1 MKVGLALGWQNS
13 DWDRYDG
20 DDFSRPPAVPDW
32 EVYRDNLRLL
42 DLAEPLAFDSIFSI
56 EHHMTPYHMTPS
68 GPQLLAY
75 LAGRTEQIDL
85 GTALIVVPWY
95 NPVRLAEQVCFLD
108 NVLDEGRNLW
118 LGVGRGTA
126 PREYQAMGIDQNEAR
141 ERFKE
146 GIDILRLA
154 LTEERFSYHGKHYQR
169 ENISVRPRPRRT
181 DLVDRLYAG
190 VITPQSLEITARMG
204 LKLMFTQSVS
214 FEDVAD
220 KAAAFNGFRA
230 EEGWEPIHPI
240 IATNMFCAAS
250 VDEAVEYGLKAANA
264 YMTAAGKHY
273 GFAEAERFANIKG
286 YEQWA
291 QFLRARAPLAEPGPP
306 SSDASTPAPESPP
319 HGLFGTP
326 DMLIE
331 TLQWIADNV
340 RPGQVVVIT
349 NQGGVPPDAVERSLR
364 LFAKEVLPVV
374 HAMEPAPFSTSTAVP

>member
-13 DWDRYDG
+13 DWDRYDAN
-20 DDFSRPPAVPDW
+20 DFSQPPPVPDW
-32 EVYRDNLRLL
+32 EIYRENIRLL
-42 DLAEPLAFDSIFSI
+42 DLAEPLGFDSIFSI

-75 LAGRTEQIDL
+75 LAGRTERIDL

-95 NPVRLAEQVCFLD
+95 NPVRLAEQICFLD
-108 NVLDEGRNLW
+108 NVLDEGRGLW

-169 ENISVRPRPRRT
+169 EDISVRPRPRRT

-190 VITPQSLEITARMG
+190 VITPESLEITARMG
-204 LKLMFTQSVS
+204 LKLMFTQSLS

-220 KAAAFNGFRA
+220 KVATFNGFRA
-230 EEGWEPIHPI
+230 EEGWAPIHPI
-240 IATNMFCAAS
+240 IVPNLFCAAS
-250 VDEAVEYGLKAANA
+250 VDEAVEYGLQTSGTYMMAAS
-264 YMTAAGKHY
+264 KHY
-273 GFAEAERFANIKG
+273 EFAQAERFANIKG

-291 QFLRARAPLAEPGPP
+291 QTLRRRTPLAESEPP
-306 SSDASTPAPESPP
+306 SRDASTPSSESAP

-331 TLQWIADNV
+331 RLQWIADNV
-340 RPGQVVVIT
+340 RPSQVVVIT
-349 NQGGVPPDAVERSLR
+349 NQGGIPPDVVERSLR

-374 HAMEPAPFSTSTAVP
+374 QAMEPAPFSTPTAVQ

>member
-1 MKVGLALGWQNS
+1 MKIGLALGWQNS
-13 DWDRYDG
+13 DWDRYDA

-32 EVYRDNLRLL
+32 QVYRENLRLF
-42 DLAEPLAFDSIFSI
+42 DLAEPLGFDSVFSI

-75 LAGRTEQIDL
+75 LAGRTERIGL

-108 NVLDEGRNLW
+108 NVMDEGRELW

-141 ERFKE
+141 DRFKE

-154 LTEERFSYHGKHYQR
+154 LTEERFSYHGQHYQR
-169 ENISVRPRPRRT
+169 DNISVRPRPRRT

-204 LKLMFTQSVS
+204 LKLMFTQSLS

-220 KAAAFNGFRA
+220 KVTVFNGFRA
-230 EEGWEPIHPI
+230 EEGLRPIHPI
-240 IATNMFCAAS
+240 IVPNMFCASS
-250 VDEAVEYGLKAANA
+250 VDEAAEYGTKAATTYA
-264 YMTAAGKHY
+264 TAATKHY
-273 GFAEAERFANIKG
+273 EFAQPERFANIKG

-291 QFLRARAPLAEPGPP
+291 TLSRRSPLADPGRPSGEASSPP
-306 SSDASTPAPESPP
+306 AAPP

-331 TLQWIADNV
+331 RLQWIADNV
-340 RPGQVVVIT
+340 RPSQVVVIT
-349 NQGGVPPDAVERSLR
+349 NQGGVPGDAVERSLR

-374 HAMEPAPFSTSTAVP
+374 QAMEPAPFSTPSPVA

>member
-13 DWDRYDG
+13 DWDRYDD

-32 EVYRDNLRLL
+32 EIYRENLRLL
-42 DLAEPLAFDSIFSI
+42 DLAEPLGFDSIFSI

-75 LAGRTEQIDL
+75 LAGRTERIDL

-108 NVLDEGRNLW
+108 NVLDEGRQLW

-141 ERFKE
+141 DRFKE

-154 LTEERFSYHGKHYQR
+154 LTEERFSYHGQHYQR
-169 ENISVRPRPRRT
+169 DDISVRPRPRRT

-190 VITPQSLEITARMG
+190 VITPESLEITARMG

-214 FEDVAD
+214 FEDLAERVAV
-220 KAAAFNGFRA
+220 FNGFRA
-230 EEGWEPIHPI
+230 EEGLEPIHPI
-240 IATNMFCAAS
+240 IVPNMFCAAFR
-250 VDEAVEYGLKAANA
+250 DEAIEYGTRTAAT
-264 YMTAAGKHY
+264 YMTAVGKHY
-273 GFAEAERFANIKG
+273 QFGEPERFTNIKG

-291 QFLRARAPLAEPGPP
+291 QNLSRRPPPAPP
-306 SSDASTPAPESPP
+306 SETVPP
-319 HGLFGTP
+319 GLFGTP

-331 TLQWIADNV
+331 KLQWIADNI
-340 RPGQVVVIT
+340 RASQVVMIT
-349 NQGGVPPDAVERSLR
+349 NQGGIPPDAVERSLR
-364 LFAKEVLPVV
+364 LFAKEVLPAVQ
-374 HAMEPAPFSTSTAVP
+374 AMEPARFSTATAVP

>member
-13 DWDRYDG
+13 DWDRYDD

-32 EVYRDNLRLL
+32 EIYRENLRLF
-42 DLAEPLAFDSIFSI
+42 DLAEPLGFDSIFSI

-75 LAGRTEQIDL
+75 LAGRTERIDL

-108 NVLDEGRNLW
+108 NVLDEGRQLW

-141 ERFKE
+141 DRFKE

-169 ENISVRPRPRRT
+169 DDISVRPRPRRT

-190 VITPQSLEITARMG
+190 VITPESLEITARMG

-214 FEDVAD
+214 FEDLAERVAM
-220 KAAAFNGFRA
+220 FNGFRA
-230 EEGWEPIHPI
+230 EEGLEPIHPI
-240 IATNMFCAAS
+240 IVPNMFCAAS
-250 VDEAVEYGLKAANA
+250 RDEAIEYGTRTAMT
-264 YMTAAGKHY
+264 YMTAVGKHY
-273 GFAEAERFANIKG
+273 QFGEPERFTNIKG

-291 QFLRARAPLAEPGPP
+291 QNLSRRPPPAPP
-306 SSDASTPAPESPP
+306 SGTVPP
-319 HGLFGTP
+319 GLFGTP

-331 TLQWIADNV
+331 KLQWIADNI
-340 RPGQVVVIT
+340 RASQVVMIT
-349 NQGGVPPDAVERSLR
+349 NQGGIPPDAVERSLR

-374 HAMEPAPFSTSTAVP
+374 QAMEPAPFSTATAVP

>member
-13 DWDRYDG
+13 DWDRYDA

-32 EVYRDNLRLL
+32 EIYRENLRLL
-42 DLAEPLAFDSIFSI
+42 DLAEPLGFDSIFSI

-75 LAGRTEQIDL
+75 LAGRTERIDL

-169 ENISVRPRPRRT
+169 DDISVRPRPRRA

-204 LKLMFTQSVS
+204 LKLMFTQSLS
-214 FEDVAD
+214 FEDVAE
-220 KAAAFNGFRA
+220 KASLFNSFRA
-230 EEGWEPIHPI
+230 EEGFEPIHPI
-240 IATNMFCAAS
+240 MVPNLFCASS
-250 VDEAVEYGLKAANA
+250 VDEAVEYGVTTTNTYMMAAN
-264 YMTAAGKHY
+264 KHY
-273 GFAEAERFANIKG
+273 EFAQAERFANIKG

-291 QFLRARAPLAEPGPP
+291 QTLSRRAPSAESGPP
-306 SSDASTPAPESPP
+306 STDASTPPPESAP

-326 DMLIE
+326 EMLIE
-331 TLQWIADNV
+331 RLQWIANNV
-340 RPGQVVVIT
+340 RPSQVVVIT
-349 NQGGVPPDAVERSLR
+349 NQGGIPPDAVERSLR
-364 LFAKEVLPVV
+364 LFAKEVLPVAQ
-374 HAMEPAPFSTSTAVP
+374 AMDPAPFATSAAVQ